1 MKIFKAIGF
10 LILLLTMSCTSKES
24 ESSQINSIVITKYDY
39 NQNELDLAKLI
50 NEHRKSIGIN
60 DLELNNHL
68 SYKSEEHNLYMIDN
82 DVVNHAY
89 FQDRLENITKVL
101 AAVKVDEIVAYNY
114 VLPQGALTAWLV
126 SPSHKAAIEGD
137 FTNFGMAISKSNK
150 SGKNYYTMIFI
161 KK

>member
-1 MKIFKAIGF
+1 MKIIKAIGF
-10 LILLLTMSCTSKES
+10 LILFLVMSCTSKET
-24 ESSQINSIVITKYDY
+24 ESSRINSKLITRYDY

-50 NEHRKSIGIN
+50 NEYRKSIGLN

-82 DVVNHAY
+82 NVVNHAY
-89 FQDRLENITKVL
+89 FQERLENSINVL

-114 VLPQGALTAWLV
+114 VLPKGALTAWLI

-137 FTNFGMAISKSNK
+137 FTNFGIAISKSNK
-150 SGKNYYTMIFI
+150 SGKNYYTVIFI